1 MGTSWV
7 SDLMGVEDW
16 ETAAILRRGVGAGA
30 FGSFFLW
37 ERVPLLVRC
46 GAAATVLGG
55 ARTTGAGAEEA
66 AEGAGRVED
75 RASKS
80 ER

>member
-1 MGTSWV
+1 
-7 SDLMGVEDW
+7 MGVEDW

-46 GAAATVLGG
+46 GAAATALGG
-55 ARTTGAGAEEA
+55 ARTTGAAGVEEA
-66 AEGAGRVED
+66 AEAAGRVED
-75 RASKS
+75 KASKS
-80 ER
+80 ERWFANVF